1 METKHTM
8 IEVFYIEVQHFK
20 ANLVKPDAVGAW
32 TYVTVPFKAD
42 EIFASRANIPVKGT
56 INDVPYRGSLL
67 PHGDGRH
74 YMVVNKTLQKSC
86 KASNGDQVE
95 VTMMLDEEERTV
107 DTPEDLEAAFAL
119 DENVAKIFNELSYS
133 HQKEYVEWIT
143 SAKKAETR
151 NARIEKALQMI
162 AERKRLK

>member
-1 METKHTM
+1 
-8 IEVFYIEVQHFK
+8 
-20 ANLVKPDAVGAW
+20 VKSDTVGAW

-42 EIFASRANIPVKGT
+42 EAFASRARIPVKGT
-56 INDVPYRGSLL
+56 INDVPYRVSLL

-74 YMVVNKTLQKSC
+74 YMVVNKALQKNC
-86 KASNGDQVE
+86 GASNGGQVV
-95 VTMMLDEEERTV
+95 VTMMLDEEVRTV
-107 DTPEDLEAAFAL
+107 VIPDDLKAAL
-119 DENVAKIFNELSYS
+119 DRDVNIEKIFTELAYS

-151 NARIEKALQMI
+151 TVRIEKAMQMI